1 MVELVQ
7 GEGGVTAMDKEY
19 AQYLETLCK
28 ENDIMLIVD
37 EVQTGIGRTGTFL
50 CCEQYHIRPNIIT
63 LAKGL
68 GAGLPIGAIL
78 MDETAGEIFSRDN
91 TAPPSVETLSFAL
104 VELRCCANAYPSK
117 HIYEGV
123 SAMEYRIAQNVA
135 EIGVKVIFAT
145 INGVDNTGRSSKW
158 NVERTARLANLCKH
172 YENLDV
178 HEDSI
183 LEGYNILHDKA
194 GVKRRKNVPSSENL
208 IKMLLKH
215 QNIPFINQV
224 VDIYNVISMESRL
237 CVAAHNLDKVEG
249 NLTVRFSD
257 GTETYLPLG
266 AEQPVPMKAH
276 EYCYCDDSNE
286 VQGSVWGNAGK
297 SGIDGF

>member
-1 MVELVQ
+1 
-7 GEGGVTAMDKEY
+7 
-19 AQYLETLCK
+19 
-28 ENDIMLIVD
+28 
-37 EVQTGIGRTGTFL
+37 
-50 CCEQYHIRPNIIT
+50 
-63 LAKGL
+63 
-68 GAGLPIGAIL
+68 
-78 MDETAGEIFSRDN
+78 
-91 TAPPSVETLSFAL
+91 
-104 VELRCCANAYPSK
+104 
-117 HIYEGV
+117 
-123 SAMEYRIAQNVA
+123 MEYRIAQDVA

-145 INGVDNTGRSSKW
+145 ITGIDNTGSSTEW
-158 NVERTARLANLCKH
+158 EIERKARLSKLCRQ

-208 IKMLLKH
+208 IKMLLKN
-215 QNIPFINQV
+215 QDIPFINQV

-257 GTETYLPLG
+257 GTEIYLPLG
-266 AEQPVPMKAH
+266 AEQPVPVKPH

-286 VQGSVWGNAGK
+286 VLCRLEIRQVEKTKVDERVRNILYIIEGNEATDDKLLFEIMQEIVDTTMKYCG
-297 SGIDGF
+297 GVGEIFGVTVYEG